1 MERDL
6 REQKQLTENLQREK
20 TEENLWQCV
29 VAFQNTP
36 MRTASGLPFSYKL
49 KVGRNG
55 CFTKELWVDRRE
67 DSKSLAWSSVKLAF
81 RAVLEMEQDRE
92 DMYSRASEGTG
103 RYPWSFLYICIVLP
117 IWTDTGAGEVQ
128 DEDGLVFS
136 ESEHRRS
143 IECVQQQPIKQKIFT
158 LEERWIMRFLMET
171 RWLSHPE
178 IMFLIYGRE
187 VR

>member
-36 MRTASGLPFSYKL
+36 MRTASGLPFLYKL

-81 RAVLEMEQDRE
+81 RAVMEMEQD
-92 DMYSRASEGTG
+92 GK
-103 RYPWSFLYICIVLP
+103 ICIVERPKALGD
-117 IWTDTGAGEVQ
+117 IRGVSYIYALFYRF
-128 DEDGLVFS
+128 GLIQV
-136 ESEHRRS
+136 
-143 IECVQQQPIKQKIFT
+143 
-158 LEERWIMRFLMET
+158 
-171 RWLSHPE
+171 PE
-178 IMFLIYGRE
+178 KFRTKMD
-187 VR
+187 

>member
-81 RAVLEMEQDRE
+81 RAVLEMEQD
-92 DMYSRASEGTG
+92 GK
-103 RYPWSFLYICIVLP
+103 ICIV
-117 IWTDTGAGEVQ
+117 
-128 DEDGLVFS
+128 
-136 ESEHRRS
+136 
-143 IECVQQQPIKQKIFT
+143 
-158 LEERWIMRFLMET
+158 ERPKALGDIRGV
-171 RWLSHPE
+171 
-178 IMFLIYGRE
+178 LIYMHCSTDLD
-187 VR
+187 

>member
-6 REQKQLTENLQREK
+6 REQKQLTENSQREK

-36 MRTASGLPFSYKL
+36 MRTASGLPFLYKL

-67 DSKSLAWSSVKLAF
+67 DSKSLAWS
-81 RAVLEMEQDRE
+81 
-92 DMYSRASEGTG
+92 
-103 RYPWSFLYICIVLP
+103 FLYICIVLP

-128 DEDGLVFS
+128 DEDGLVFF
-136 ESEHRRS
+136 R
-143 IECVQQQPIKQKIFT
+143 
-158 LEERWIMRFLMET
+158 
-171 RWLSHPE
+171 
-178 IMFLIYGRE
+178 
-187 VR
+187 VRA